1 MSVRTADQHAVEFA
15 VPLVCPVCHE
25 HPLRRRNDHLACPPC
40 NRADCPRGFA
50 VVGGFPDLIV
60 GGRFDDPT
68 DAAGMAYEENSNLYT
83 AEHYWTPLFQR
94 LYAGHEKRAPRIL
107 AVGCGT
113 GVEVDV
119 LNRAGFEC
127 VGIDN
132 GNRTKVWP
140 HREYCRNFLLA
151 NGLNLPFPDQSFDGV
166 FCGCVFPH
174 VGVVGDTSMVNDHY
188 REDRLQLAREMARVL
203 RPGGNI
209 VVSSPNRMFPF
220 DIFHGR
226 TPGSYKP
233 RLNLP
238 TNPFLLSFGD
248 YRSLFI
254 AAGCDR
260 AQPLPIRDYWGF
272 VRSKNSWKGRLLGA
286 PVRANFWLVSQPW
299 ARLLRRTPVTPWLVV
314 LASKRKPP
322 Q

>member
-1 MSVRTADQHAVEFA
+1 MTVEF
-15 VPLVCPVCHE
+15 VIPLVCPVCHE
-25 HPLRRRNDHLACPPC
+25 HALLRRNDQLACPPC
-40 NRADCPRGFA
+40 PRDDCPRQFA
-50 VVGGFPDLIV
+50 IIDGFPDLIV

-68 DAAGMAYEENSNLYT
+68 DAAGMAYEEHSNLYT
-83 AEHYWTPLFQR
+83 AEHYWVPLFRR
-94 LYAGHEKRAPRIL
+94 LYPDHEQRPPRIL

-119 LNRAGFEC
+119 LNQEGFEC

-140 HREYCRNFLLA
+140 HRGFPDNFLLA
-151 NGLNLPFPDQSFDGV
+151 NGLNLPFPDRSFDSV

-174 VGVVGDTSMVNDHY
+174 VGVVGDTSTVNDHY
-188 REDRLQLAREMARVL
+188 WQDRLQLAGEMARVL
-203 RPGGNI
+203 RPGGHV

-238 TNPFLLSFGD
+238 TSPFLLSFGD
-248 YRSLFI
+248 YRRLFL

-260 AQPLPIRDYWGF
+260 AQLLPIQNYWGF
-272 VRSKNSWKGRLLGA
+272 VRSKHSLKGRLLGA

-299 ARLLRRTPVTPWLVV
+299 ARALRRTPITPWLVV
-314 LASKRKPP
+314 LASK
-322 Q
+322 

>member
-1 MSVRTADQHAVEFA
+1 MNCPPAADSKTLGFT

-25 HPLRRRNDHLACPPC
+25 HPLEHRGDQLVCPDVTHH
-40 NRADCPRGFA
+40 DCPHEFPIRD
-50 VVGGFPDLIV
+50 GFPDLIV

-68 DAAGMAYEENSNLYT
+68 DDTCMAYEEVSNQYT
-83 AEHYWTPLFQR
+83 SEHYWVPLFRR
-94 LYAGHEKRAPRIL
+94 LYPRHEKRRPCIL

-119 LNRAGFEC
+119 LNGAGFDC

-140 HREYCRNFLLA
+140 RRTHCHNFLMA
-151 NGLNLPFPDQSFDGV
+151 NGVNLPFPDESFDGV

-174 VGVVGDTSMVNDHY
+174 VGVVGDSFTVTEHY
-188 REDRLQLAREMARVL
+188 FEDRLQLAREMARVL
-203 RPGGNI
+203 RPGGHLT
-209 VVSSPNRMFPF
+209 VSSPNRLFPF

-238 TNPFLLSFGD
+238 TDPFLLSFRD
-248 YRSLFI
+248 YHKLFT
-254 AAGCDR
+254 AVGCRR
-260 AQPLPIRDYWGF
+260 AQPLPVSGYWGF
-272 VRSKNSWKGRLLGA
+272 VRSKNSFKGRLLGV
-286 PVRANFWLVSQPW
+286 PLRANFWLVSQPW
-299 ARLLRRTPVTPWLVV
+299 ARPLRTTPLTPWIVV
-314 LASKRKPP
+314 LASK
-322 Q
+322 